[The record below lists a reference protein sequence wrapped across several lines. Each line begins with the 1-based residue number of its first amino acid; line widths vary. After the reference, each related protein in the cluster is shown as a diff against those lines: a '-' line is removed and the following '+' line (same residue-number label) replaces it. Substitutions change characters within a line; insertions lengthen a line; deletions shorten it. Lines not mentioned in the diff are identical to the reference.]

1 MPRNR
6 PIYLAREP
14 SKLRLWSEF
23 PPELAPLFPFCGG
36 KGPGDGGVFD
46 APKKSWVVR

>member
-14 SKLRLWSEF
+14 SKLRFWSEIS
-23 PPELAPLFPFCGG
+23 PELASLPPCGG
-36 KGPGDGGVFD
+36 KGPRDGGIFD
-46 APKKSWVVR
+46 APK